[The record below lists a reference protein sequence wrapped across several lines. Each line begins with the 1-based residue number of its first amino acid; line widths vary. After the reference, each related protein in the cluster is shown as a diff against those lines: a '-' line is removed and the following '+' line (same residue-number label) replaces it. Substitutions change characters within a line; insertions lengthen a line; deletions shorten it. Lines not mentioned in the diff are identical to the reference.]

1 MGYANPCEERAH
13 VAHLVLLG
21 FLARVRPVEGY
32 DNALANEPDAR
43 PGSLN
48 HLAAYGN
55 EKALDRDPFDGAR
68 HRLGKNRLERPRLP
82 TVHDRSL

>member
-1 MGYANPCEERAH
+1 
-13 VAHLVLLG
+13 LLG

-55 EKALDRDPFDGAR
+55 EKALNRDPFDGAR
-68 HRLGKNRLERPRLP
+68 HGSVKTALSVLACRLFT
-82 TVHDRSL
+82 TVAYD